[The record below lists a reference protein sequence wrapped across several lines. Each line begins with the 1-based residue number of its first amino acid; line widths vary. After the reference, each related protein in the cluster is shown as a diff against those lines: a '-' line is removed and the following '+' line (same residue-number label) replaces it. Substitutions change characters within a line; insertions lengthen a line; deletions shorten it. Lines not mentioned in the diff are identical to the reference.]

1 MNKSEHAKE
10 LFKKGY
16 NCSQAVLG
24 TFSEELGLDPK
35 TAMLLSSSFGG
46 GMGRMGEVCG
56 AVSALFMVEGL
67 VGGYDDP
74 AQKEKKSELYQKIR
88 DLAETFKAENGSIVC
103 RDLLA
108 GVEGFGK
115 KPPCIELVGYAAS
128 LAEELLNEQKEPV
141 K

>member
-1 MNKSEHAKE
+1 MNKSEQAME
-10 LFKKGY
+10 LFRCGY

-24 TFSEELGLDPK
+24 AFCEELDLDQK

-56 AVSALFMVEGL
+56 AVSALFMVAGL
-67 VGGYDDP
+67 AGGYYDP
-74 AQKEKKSELYQKIR
+74 AQKDEKSEHYQKIR
-88 DLAETFKAENGSIVC
+88 ELAANFKAENGSIVC
-103 RDLLA
+103 RELLA

-128 LAEELLNEQKEPV
+128 LAEKLQNEQKKTAE
-141 K
+141 